1 MVTII
6 MDLND
11 KKCEAMQVVLLDDN
25 KKYVIVEKLNHDNH
39 TYVYLAE
46 LGNATNYIIG
56 ELENDIIT
64 DVEDQK
70 LLKELILKF
79 SLWFF
84 YILDFFSIEKS

>member
-11 KKCEAMQVVLLDDN
+11 KKCEAMQVVFLDDN

-64 DVEDQK
+64 DVEDKK

-79 SLWFF
+79 SAKLGNT
-84 YILDFFSIEKS
+84 IETIDE

>member
-1 MVTII
+1 MWSYASCIV
-6 MDLND
+6 
-11 KKCEAMQVVLLDDN
+11 DDN

-79 SLWFF
+79 SAKLGNT
-84 YILDFFSIEKS
+84 IETIDE

>member
-56 ELENDIIT
+56 ELENDIKT

-79 SLWFF
+79 SAKLGNT
-84 YILDFFSIEKS
+84 IETIDE

>member
-11 KKCEAMQVVLLDDN
+11 KKCETMQVVLLDDN

-79 SLWFF
+79 SAKLGNA
-84 YILDFFSIEKS
+84 IETIDE

>member
-25 KKYVIVEKLNHDNH
+25 KKYVIIEKLNHDNH

-64 DVEDQK
+64 DVEDQR

-79 SLWFF
+79 SAKLGNT
-84 YILDFFSIEKS
+84 IETIDE